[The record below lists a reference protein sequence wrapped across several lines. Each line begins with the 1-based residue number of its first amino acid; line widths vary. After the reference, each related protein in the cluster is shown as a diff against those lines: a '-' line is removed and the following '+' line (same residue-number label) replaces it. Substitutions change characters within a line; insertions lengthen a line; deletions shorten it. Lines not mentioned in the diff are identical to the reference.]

1 MAKTNNM
8 VPDGWAIRTLSD
20 LASIDNKSLKN
31 NTDPD
36 YRFRYIDIAS
46 VKTAKVDIP
55 TEYVSFGESPSRARK
70 CVRKGDVLMSTVRPN
85 LKGFAYF
92 DVQGDDF
99 VASTGFAVLTA
110 NKMSDSNFLYQSILS
125 DNVTRQIEGLVAGS
139 NYPAISSANVK
150 NLEVLA
156 PPLPEQQKI
165 ATILSSVDEV
175 IEKTRAQI
183 DKLKDLKTGMMQELL
198 TKGVGVDGVPHT
210 EFKDS
215 PVGRIPVEWDV
226 VHLESLVS
234 IIESGWSPQCDS
246 VPAKGCEWAVLK
258 TTAVSWDGFDF
269 TANKKLPDELEPRPK
284 IQVEVHDI
292 LITRAGPAERVGV
305 VSYVEHVPRR
315 IMLSDKLIRIKAHH
329 NQNPQ
334 FLSFWLSTEF
344 VRNYFSQRTTGLAQ
358 SQTNISQD
366 ILKSLLCVV
375 PPLAEQ
381 ETISSTISALEKQ
394 LMTKRN
400 ILSHYEKMKKA
411 LMQDL
416 LTGKVRVTPNES
428 AAL

>member
-1 MAKTNNM
+1 MSNFVPEGWTINQLGKLTDVRSSNVDKKTDDAEIPVRLCNYMDVYRNNRITSEIEFM
-8 VPDGWAIRTLSD
+8 EA
-20 LASIDNKSLKN
+20 
-31 NTDPD
+31 
-36 YRFRYIDIAS
+36 
-46 VKTAKVDIP
+46 TAKQ
-55 TEYVSFGESPSRARK
+55 GEIDRFSLE
-70 CVRKGDVLMSTVRPN
+70 KGDVIITKDSETPDDIAVSAYVSESFTGVVCGYHLTLLRPHSN
-85 LKGFAYF
+85 LANGQFLSHLFQLQSVQHYF
-92 DVQGDDF
+92 YLLANGTTRF
-99 VASTGFAVLTA
+99 GLTA
-110 NKMSDSNFLYQSILS
+110 D
-125 DNVTRQIEGLVAGS
+125 
-139 NYPAISSANVK
+139 AINAAP
-150 NLEVLA
+150 LLT

-165 ATILSSVDEV
+165 ATILSSVDDV
-175 IEKTRAQI
+175 IEKTRVQI

-198 TKGVGVDGVPHT
+198 TKGIGHT

-234 IIESGWSPQCDS
+234 IMESGWSPQCDS

-416 LTGKVRVTPNES
+416 LAGKVRVKLNES
-428 AAL
+428 AVQ